1 VSIRTERITEQLRH
15 ELSVILRDEVTDPR
29 IGMLSILRI
38 KLSRD
43 LSHAQV
49 YWSPVSLADV
59 DLDDMEEGLT
69 SAAPFIRRLVAE
81 RLNLR
86 RTPAFDFR
94 YDPSIEEGDRTLT
107 LLKQLEIE
115 SERATADPNEGEDQ
129 SGREQS
135 GGDPGGDDRPPAAF
149 EAAGATGE
157 GDDGAAT

>member
-1 VSIRTERITEQLRH
+1 VSIRTERITEQLRN

-49 YWSPVSLADV
+49 FWSPVSLDDV
-59 DLDDMEEGLT
+59 DLEDMEEGLA

-94 YDPSIEEGDRTLT
+94 YDPSIQEGDRTLT
-107 LLKQLEIE
+107 LLKQLEIAP
-115 SERATADPNEGEDQ
+115 ERAPDGAGGEEDDERPH
-129 SGREQS
+129 GV
-135 GGDPGGDDRPPAAF
+135 PG
-149 EAAGATGE
+149 AAGATGE
-157 GDDGAAT
+157 GEDGAAT

>member
-1 VSIRTERITEQLRH
+1 MSIRTERITEQLRH

-49 YWSPVSLADV
+49 FWSPLSLADV
-59 DLDDMEEGLT
+59 DLDEMEEGLT

-86 RTPAFDFR
+86 RTPALDFR

-107 LLKQLEIE
+107 LLKQLEIAA
-115 SERATADPNEGEDQ
+115 ERPAAGAGE
-129 SGREQS
+129 
-135 GGDPGGDDRPPAAF
+135 GGDVADGERTPAAPGG
-149 EAAGATGE
+149 AGATGE